1 MIERIAET
9 SPRFKA
15 RMAGVFY
22 LMMMPGGLGVFA
34 RGGLFVTGD
43 AAAFERA
50 TGRLFDRV
58 KESIK

>member
-1 MIERIAET
+1 MMERIADT

-15 RMAGVFY
+15 RIAGVFY
-22 LMMMPGGLGVFA
+22 LFMMLTGEIGVFT

-50 TGRLFDRV
+50 TGAAF
-58 KESIK
+58 